1 MSAPIYVNVDPN
13 ALTIP
18 TDQNDLHN
26 FLQSLKDTLVAI
38 NHNLSLLMQST
49 TADLATANQLLQNH
63 DGGISNLDTTM
74 VRVMADIAKL
84 SGGAAGSSTASTS
97 ATIAGSKRA
106 PKLSE
111 PAKFDGSAKN
121 RAVSFRVA
129 VSHYLRVSYPS
140 STVDEQ
146 IAFIISCLEGKAHE
160 WLEPYLEQDIV
171 SGTPV
176 TWLHDLT
183 GFWEQFNARWNVSNK
198 TENFRAKFRALKHTK
213 SVQEYFKD
221 FQMYSQTLGYN
232 DVSLRDFFYDG
243 LSVKIKE
250 MLMAQD
256 FDHGDASVTLQTL
269 ADKAL
274 KIDQRLEAF
283 QAQNKTS
290 SSSSTSTTT
299 TKLVTSPST
308 AAPTGNAR
316 DKLTVGE
323 KVYTIGSDGK
333 AKKGTIQ
340 AIGKNSKGAATP
352 TVKWNDGSSGE
363 SAFKSLKKD
372 AHPVTSSTTST
383 KTTSTSSNTGPTPMD
398 LDAAGKGKKPLVC
411 HNCGG
416 RGHFAN
422 NCPSKP
428 YSGQGIESDNE
439 SENGDL

>member
-1 MSAPIYVNVDPN
+1 MSQSQPSYVQVDPN
-13 ALTIP
+13 TLVIP
-18 TDQNDLHN
+18 TDNAGVAP
-26 FLQSLKDTLVAI
+26 FLQTIKDTLVAI
-38 NHNLSLLMQST
+38 NHNLTLLMQNTNS
-49 TADLATANQLLQNH
+49 DLATASQTLQNH
-63 DGGISNLDTTM
+63 DSGISSLDALM
-74 VRVMADIAKL
+74 VKVMADVAKL
-84 SGGAAGSSTASTS
+84 QTGSMGTSAASTS
-97 ATIAGSKRA
+97 AAATGGSKRA

-111 PAKFDGSAKN
+111 PAKFDGSDKN

-171 SGTPV
+171 SGSPV
-176 TWLHDLT
+176 PWLHNLVD
-183 GFWEQFNARWNVSNK
+183 FWEQFNARWNVSNK

-221 FQMYSQTLGYN
+221 FQMYSQSLGYN

-243 LSVKIKE
+243 LSIKIKE

-256 FDHGDASVTLQTL
+256 FDHSEATVTLQSL
-269 ADKAL
+269 AEKAL

-290 SSSSTSTTT
+290 HSSSTSVS
-299 TKLVTSPST
+299 KSVASPSA

-323 KVYTIGSDGK
+323 KVYMIGSDGK

-340 AIGKNSKGAATP
+340 AIGKNGKGATVP

-363 SAFKSLKKD
+363 ATFKSLKKD
-372 AHPVTSSTTST
+372 AHPVTTPAAKPANAS
-383 KTTSTSSNTGPTPMD
+383 SSNTGPAPMD
-398 LDAAGKGKKPLVC
+398 LDAAGKGKKPVIC
-411 HNCGG
+411 SNCGG
-416 RGHFAN
+416 KGHYAN
-422 NCPSKP
+422 ACSSKP
-428 YSGQGIESDNE
+428 YSGQGLESDNE

>member
-1 MSAPIYVNVDPN
+1 
-13 ALTIP
+13 
-18 TDQNDLHN
+18 
-26 FLQSLKDTLVAI
+26 
-38 NHNLSLLMQST
+38 
-49 TADLATANQLLQNH
+49 
-63 DGGISNLDTTM
+63 M
-74 VRVMADIAKL
+74 VKVVADIARL
-84 SGGAAGSSTASTS
+84 SGSAAGTSTASTS
-97 ATIAGSKRA
+97 TGVVGSKRA

-111 PAKFDGSAKN
+111 PAKFDGSDKN

-171 SGTPV
+171 SGTAV
-176 TWLHDLT
+176 AWLHDLT

-243 LSVKIKE
+243 LSIKIKE

-256 FDHGDASVTLQTL
+256 FDHSASTVTLQAL
-269 ADKAL
+269 AEKAL

-290 SSSSTSTTT
+290 SHSSTSTTT
-299 TKLVTSPST
+299 TRSVTQPST

-316 DKLTVGE
+316 EKLTVGE
-323 KVYTIGSDGK
+323 KVYMIGSDGK

-340 AIGKNSKGAATP
+340 AIGKNSKGAAAP
-352 TVKWNDGSSGE
+352 TIKWNDGSSGE
-363 SAFKSLKKD
+363 AAFKSLKKD

-383 KTTSTSSNTGPTPMD
+383 TSTTSNTGPTPMD
-398 LDAAGKGKKPLVC
+398 LDAAGKGKKPIVC

-416 RGHFAN
+416 KGHYAN
-422 NCPSKP
+422 ACPSKP